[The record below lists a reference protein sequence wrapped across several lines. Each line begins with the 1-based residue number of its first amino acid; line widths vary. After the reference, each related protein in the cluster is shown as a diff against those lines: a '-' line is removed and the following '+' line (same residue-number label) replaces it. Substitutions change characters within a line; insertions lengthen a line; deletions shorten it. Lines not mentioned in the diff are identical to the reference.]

1 MGGSIPEMPNFRG
14 AGPRILRWGVAILVV
29 LLLLWSTT
37 SIPTGNVGVLT
48 LFGRVTG
55 ETLGEGIHLINPLKS
70 VQKLSVQT
78 QSVKES
84 ANVPSN
90 EGLILALDTSLL
102 FRLDKSKAAFVFQTV
117 GDNYAEKIVEPT
129 LRAAIRASTSAH
141 SANALYTNAREL
153 VQLQI
158 QDELTAQLSPRGVI
172 VENVLL
178 RDVQLPAMLK
188 GSIEAK
194 QQAEQDALRMSFIL
208 QKEKQEAERIEAQG
222 IADFQKIVA
231 QGISVPNCSNGKAS
245 KPPKSWQPASTLR
258 SSSSA
263 IRKTVCPWSSS
274 RSSRVFARQP
284 DSVGTKLSCSKSEC
298 GSEQR
303 SAEREV
309 DQGKVIRLPKLN
321 STVGNVCTPRPH
333 ALHNSSTIAAWMP
346 IREMS
351 ADLLVRIPGRVAK
364 SLREN
369 ANESVGR
376 QDHGLRLEELRLRRS
391 GGRCLGRFLP
401 SW

>member
-1 MGGSIPEMPNFRG
+1 MPNPTRFELGGGGLPAMPNLRG
-14 AGPRILRWGVAILVV
+14 AGKRILQLAILVLVIILV
-29 LLLLWSTT
+29 LASTT

-55 ETLGEGIHLINPLKS
+55 ETLPEGIHLVNPLKS

-102 FRLDKSKAAFVFQTV
+102 FRLDKDKAAFVYQTV

-153 VQLQI
+153 VQQQI
-158 QDELTAQLSPRGVI
+158 QDELTAQLAPRGVI

-208 QKEKQEAERIEAQG
+208 QKEKQEAERKGIEATEKL
-222 IADFQKIVA
+222 AT
-231 QGISVPNCSNGKAS
+231 SSNAKVVIIGN
-245 KPPKSWQPASTLR
+245 PKN
-258 SSSSA
+258 
-263 IRKTVCPWSSS
+263 
-274 RSSRVFARQP
+274 
-284 DSVGTKLSCSKSEC
+284 G
-298 GSEQR
+298 
-303 SAEREV
+303 
-309 DQGKVIRLPKLN
+309 LP
-321 STVGNVCTPRPH
+321 
-333 ALHNSSTIAAWMP
+333 
-346 IREMS
+346 
-351 ADLLVRIPGRVAK
+351 LV
-364 SLREN
+364 
-369 ANESVGR
+369 
-376 QDHGLRLEELRLRRS
+376 LE
-391 GGRCLGRFLP
+391 P
-401 SW
+401 K

>member
-1 MGGSIPEMPNFRG
+1 MPTTTRFDLGGEGLPRMNLGG
-14 AGPRILRWGVAILVV
+14 AGKRILQLAILVV
-29 LLLLWSTT
+29 VITLLMASTT

-55 ETLGEGIHLINPLKS
+55 ETLREGIHLVNPLKS
-70 VQKLSVQT
+70 VQKLSIQT

-102 FRLDKSKAAFVFQTV
+102 FRLDKDKAAFVFQTV

-153 VQLQI
+153 VQQQI
-158 QDELTAQLSPRGVI
+158 QDELTAQLAPRGVI

-208 QKEKQEAERIEAQG
+208 QKEKQEAERKRIEAQG
-222 IADFQKIVA
+222 IADFQRIVA
-231 QGISVPNCSNGKAS
+231 TGISAQLLEWKGIEATEKLAASSNAKVVIIGN
-245 KPPKSWQPASTLR
+245 PKN
-258 SSSSA
+258 
-263 IRKTVCPWSSS
+263 
-274 RSSRVFARQP
+274 
-284 DSVGTKLSCSKSEC
+284 G
-298 GSEQR
+298 
-303 SAEREV
+303 
-309 DQGKVIRLPKLN
+309 LP
-321 STVGNVCTPRPH
+321 
-333 ALHNSSTIAAWMP
+333 
-346 IREMS
+346 
-351 ADLLVRIPGRVAK
+351 LV
-364 SLREN
+364 
-369 ANESVGR
+369 
-376 QDHGLRLEELRLRRS
+376 LE
-391 GGRCLGRFLP
+391 P
-401 SW
+401 K

>member
-1 MGGSIPEMPNFRG
+1 MADSSRGGTGFGGPIPQMPNFRG
-14 AGPRILRWGVAILVV
+14 AGPRILRWAVAILII
-29 LLLLWSTT
+29 LLLFWSTT

-55 ETLGEGIHLINPLKS
+55 ETLNEGIHLINPLKA

-153 VQLQI
+153 VQQQI

-208 QKEKQEAERIEAQG
+208 QKEKQEAERKRIEAQG
-222 IADFQKIVA
+222 IADFQRIVA
-231 QGISVPNCSNGKAS
+231 QGISTQLLEWKGIEATEKLALSTNAKIVIIGNPKNGL
-245 KPPKSWQPASTLR
+245 PLVLEPK
-258 SSSSA
+258 
-263 IRKTVCPWSSS
+263 
-274 RSSRVFARQP
+274 
-284 DSVGTKLSCSKSEC
+284 
-298 GSEQR
+298 
-303 SAEREV
+303 
-309 DQGKVIRLPKLN
+309 
-321 STVGNVCTPRPH
+321 
-333 ALHNSSTIAAWMP
+333 
-346 IREMS
+346 
-351 ADLLVRIPGRVAK
+351 
-364 SLREN
+364 
-369 ANESVGR
+369 
-376 QDHGLRLEELRLRRS
+376 
-391 GGRCLGRFLP
+391 
-401 SW
+401 

>member
-1 MGGSIPEMPNFRG
+1 MANPTRGGIDLGGSIPAMPNFRG
-14 AGPRILRWGVAILVV
+14 AGSRILRIAVVAVV
-29 LLLLWSTT
+29 LLLLLWSTT

-102 FRLDKSKAAFVFQTV
+102 FRLDKTKAAYVYQTV

-153 VQLQI
+153 VQQQI
-158 QDELTAQLSPRGVI
+158 QDELTAQLAPRGVI

-208 QKEKQEAERIEAQG
+208 QKEKQEAERKRIEAQG

-231 QGISVPNCSNGKAS
+231 QGISPQLLEWKGIEATEKLAT
-245 KPPKSWQPASTLR
+245 STN
-258 SSSSA
+258 A
-263 IRKTVCPWSSS
+263 KI
-274 RSSRVFARQP
+274 
-284 DSVGTKLSCSKSEC
+284 
-298 GSEQR
+298 
-303 SAEREV
+303 
-309 DQGKVIRLPKLN
+309 VI
-321 STVGNVCTPRPH
+321 VGNTKNGLPLVLEPR
-333 ALHNSSTIAAWMP
+333 
-346 IREMS
+346 
-351 ADLLVRIPGRVAK
+351 
-364 SLREN
+364 
-369 ANESVGR
+369 
-376 QDHGLRLEELRLRRS
+376 
-391 GGRCLGRFLP
+391 
-401 SW
+401 

>member
-1 MGGSIPEMPNFRG
+1 MEAAMADSSRSGSGFGGSIPEMPNFRG
-14 AGPRILRWGVAILVV
+14 TGGRILRWAIAILVV
-29 LLLLWSTT
+29 LLVLWSTT

-55 ETLGEGIHLINPLKS
+55 ETLAEGIHLINPLKS

-102 FRLDKSKAAFVFQTV
+102 FRLDKTKAAFVFQTV

-153 VQLQI
+153 VQQQI

-208 QKEKQEAERIEAQG
+208 QKEKQEAERKRIEAQG

-231 QGISVPNCSNGKAS
+231 QGISTQLLEWKGIEATEKLATSANSKVVIIGNPKNGL
-245 KPPKSWQPASTLR
+245 PLVLEPK
-258 SSSSA
+258 
-263 IRKTVCPWSSS
+263 
-274 RSSRVFARQP
+274 
-284 DSVGTKLSCSKSEC
+284 
-298 GSEQR
+298 
-303 SAEREV
+303 
-309 DQGKVIRLPKLN
+309 
-321 STVGNVCTPRPH
+321 
-333 ALHNSSTIAAWMP
+333 
-346 IREMS
+346 
-351 ADLLVRIPGRVAK
+351 
-364 SLREN
+364 
-369 ANESVGR
+369 
-376 QDHGLRLEELRLRRS
+376 
-391 GGRCLGRFLP
+391 
-401 SW
+401 

>member
-1 MGGSIPEMPNFRG
+1 MPNFRG
-14 AGPRILRWGVAILVV
+14 AGFRFLRIALVV
-29 LLLLWSTT
+29 VILLLLMWSTT

-55 ETLGEGIHLINPLKS
+55 ETLSEGIHLINPLKS

-102 FRLDKSKAAFVFQTV
+102 FRLDKTKAAYVSQTV

-153 VQLQI
+153 VQQQI
-158 QDELTAQLSPRGVI
+158 QDELTAQLAPRGVI

-208 QKEKQEAERIEAQG
+208 QKEKQEAERKRIEAQG

-231 QGISVPNCSNGKAS
+231 QGISPQLLEWKGIEA
-245 KPPKSWQPASTLR
+245 TE
-258 SSSSA
+258 
-263 IRKTVCPWSSS
+263 
-274 RSSRVFARQP
+274 
-284 DSVGTKLSCSKSEC
+284 KL
-298 GSEQR
+298 
-303 SAEREV
+303 A
-309 DQGKVIRLPKLN
+309 
-321 STVGNVCTPRPH
+321 
-333 ALHNSSTIAAWMP
+333 NSSNAKIVIIGNP
-346 IREMS
+346 KNG
-351 ADLLVRIPGRVAK
+351 LPLV
-364 SLREN
+364 
-369 ANESVGR
+369 
-376 QDHGLRLEELRLRRS
+376 LE
-391 GGRCLGRFLP
+391 P
-401 SW
+401 SR

>member
-1 MGGSIPEMPNFRG
+1 MADSTRGGMNFGGTMPSMPSFRG
-14 AGPRILRWGVAILVV
+14 AGSRIFRIALAFIILVF
-29 LLLLWSTT
+29 LMWSTT

-55 ETLGEGIHLINPLKS
+55 ETLNEGIHLINPLKS

-102 FRLDKSKAAFVFQTV
+102 FRLDKSKAAYVFQTV
-117 GDNYAEKIVEPT
+117 GPNYAEKIVEPT

-153 VQLQI
+153 VQQQI
-158 QDELTAQLSPRGVI
+158 QDELTTQLAPRGVI

-208 QKEKQEAERIEAQG
+208 QKEKQEAERKRIEAQG

-231 QGISVPNCSNGKAS
+231 QGISAQLLEWKGIEATEKLATSTNSKVVIIGNAKNGL
-245 KPPKSWQPASTLR
+245 PLVLEP
-258 SSSSA
+258 
-263 IRKTVCPWSSS
+263 S
-274 RSSRVFARQP
+274 R
-284 DSVGTKLSCSKSEC
+284 
-298 GSEQR
+298 
-303 SAEREV
+303 
-309 DQGKVIRLPKLN
+309 
-321 STVGNVCTPRPH
+321 
-333 ALHNSSTIAAWMP
+333 
-346 IREMS
+346 
-351 ADLLVRIPGRVAK
+351 
-364 SLREN
+364 
-369 ANESVGR
+369 
-376 QDHGLRLEELRLRRS
+376 
-391 GGRCLGRFLP
+391 
-401 SW
+401 

>member
-1 MGGSIPEMPNFRG
+1 MPTTTRFDLGGGGLPGMPSFSG
-14 AGPRILRWGVAILVV
+14 AGRKILRLAIVV
-29 LLLLWSTT
+29 LVLILLMASTT
-37 SIPTGNVGVLT
+37 SIPTGHVGVLT

-55 ETLGEGIHLINPLKS
+55 QTLPEGIHLVNPLKS
-70 VQKLSVQT
+70 VQKMSVQT

-102 FRLDKSKAAFVFQTV
+102 FRLDKDKAAYVYQTV

-158 QDELTAQLSPRGVI
+158 QDELRAQLAPRGVI

-208 QKEKQEAERIEAQG
+208 QKEKQEAERKRIEAQG
-222 IADFQKIVA
+222 ISDFQRIVATGISAQLLEWKGIEATEKLAASSNAKIVII
-231 QGISVPNCSNGKAS
+231 GNPKNG
-245 KPPKSWQPASTLR
+245 
-258 SSSSA
+258 
-263 IRKTVCPWSSS
+263 
-274 RSSRVFARQP
+274 
-284 DSVGTKLSCSKSEC
+284 
-298 GSEQR
+298 
-303 SAEREV
+303 
-309 DQGKVIRLPKLN
+309 LPL
-321 STVGNVCTPRPH
+321 VLEPR
-333 ALHNSSTIAAWMP
+333 
-346 IREMS
+346 
-351 ADLLVRIPGRVAK
+351 
-364 SLREN
+364 
-369 ANESVGR
+369 
-376 QDHGLRLEELRLRRS
+376 
-391 GGRCLGRFLP
+391 
-401 SW
+401 